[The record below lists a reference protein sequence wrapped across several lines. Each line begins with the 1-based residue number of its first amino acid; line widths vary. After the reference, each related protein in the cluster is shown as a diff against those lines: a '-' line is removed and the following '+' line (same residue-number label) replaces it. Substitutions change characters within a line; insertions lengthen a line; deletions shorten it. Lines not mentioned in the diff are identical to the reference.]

1 MPRQISLAVLHCCDF
16 VVLVSQPLKHLLLL
30 SRSENKE
37 TAAILQV
44 EEVPT
49 KRISMQNRGGLAP
62 VIIEGAET
70 AVLRGA
76 NYHASQDYPQT
87 P

>member
-1 MPRQISLAVLHCCDF
+1 MRLD
-16 VVLVSQPLKHLLLL
+16 L
-30 SRSENKE
+30 SRSLNKE
-37 TAAILQV
+37 PAAILQV

-49 KRISMQNRGGLAP
+49 KRISMQSRGGLAP

-76 NYHASQDYPQT
+76 NFHASQGYPHDPQT
-87 P
+87 R

>member
-1 MPRQISLAVLHCCDF
+1 MCRGGDEPS
-16 VVLVSQPLKHLLLL
+16 
-30 SRSENKE
+30 
-37 TAAILQV
+37 AASSTILEV

-49 KRISMQNRGGLAP
+49 KRVNLQGRGGLAP

-76 NYHASQDYPQT
+76 HLRSSQPSIAG
-87 P
+87 PLGGVGI